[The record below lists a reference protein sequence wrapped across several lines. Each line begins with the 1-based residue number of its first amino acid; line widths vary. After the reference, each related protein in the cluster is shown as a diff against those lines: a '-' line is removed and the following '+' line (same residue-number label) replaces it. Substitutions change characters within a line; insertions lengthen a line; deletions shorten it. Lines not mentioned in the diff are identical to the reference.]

1 MSTRPPFRPM
11 LIAGVLAALLSVALN
26 AVLYWLANVLGAWS
40 TQVVNPMG
48 DPIDLSAVAFLSAGP
63 PIVAAVLA
71 WVLIRWVPRG
81 RAVFVAIS
89 LLVLALFLL
98 PPTQLGAPVGMVVV
112 LELMHLVVAVPT
124 VGLILRASR
133 RTAP

>member
-11 LIAGVLAALLSVALN
+11 LTAGVLAALLSVALN
-26 AVLYWLANVLGAWS
+26 AVLYWLANALGAWS

-63 PIVAAVLA
+63 PIVAAALA

-89 LLVLALFLL
+89 VLVLAFFVL
-98 PPTQLGAPVGMVVV
+98 PPLQLGAPVGMVVV

>member
-1 MSTRPPFRPM
+1 M
-11 LIAGVLAALLSVALN
+11 LTAGVLAALLSVALN
-26 AVLYWLANVLGAWS
+26 AVLYWLANALGAWS

-63 PIVAAVLA
+63 PIVAAALA

-89 LLVLALFLL
+89 LLVLVLFLF

>member
-11 LIAGVLAALLSVALN
+11 LTAGVVAALLSVALN
-26 AVLYWLANVLGAWS
+26 AALYWLANTLGAWS

-48 DPIDLSAVAFLSAGP
+48 DPIDLSAVTFLSAGP
-63 PIVAAVLA
+63 PIVAAALA

-81 RAVFVAIS
+81 RAVFVAVS
-89 LLVLALFLL
+89 LLVLVLFLF

>member
-1 MSTRPPFRPM
+1 MTTRPPFRPM
-11 LIAGVLAALLSVALN
+11 LTAGVLAALLSVALN
-26 AVLYWLANVLGAWS
+26 AVLYWLANALGAWS

-63 PIVAAVLA
+63 PIVAAALA

-89 LLVLALFLL
+89 LLVLVLFLF